1 MHLSPMTIPIQP
13 GKLAGQGVVPS
24 HIAIIMDGNG
34 RWAKSRMLPRVFG
47 HKKGVDAL
55 RETVRACSEL
65 GVSYLTVF
73 AFSSENWRRPPDE
86 VSFLMNLFLQVLT
99 GEVKRLNRHNVRLR
113 LIGDRSRFSQE
124 LTAKIDMAELATA
137 GNTGLMLTIAADYG
151 GRWDILNATHRLLAE
166 HPEKATSFGEEDL
179 APYLAMAYAP
189 EPELFIRTGGEQR
202 TSNFLL
208 WQLAYTELYFTDLA
222 WPDFDRQALEQ
233 AIAWYLG
240 RERRFG
246 QISEQL
252 KSSETPC

>member
-1 MHLSPMTIPIQP
+1 MTKSIQP

-55 RETVRACSEL
+55 RETVRACSDL

-86 VSFLMNLFLQVLT
+86 VGFLMNLFLQVLT
-99 GEVKRLNRHNVRLR
+99 GEIKRLNRHNVRLR
-113 LIGDRSRFSQE
+113 LIGDRRRFPQE
-124 LTAKIDMAELATA
+124 LAAKIDMAESATA
-137 GNTGLMLTIAADYG
+137 GNTGLTLTIAADYG
-151 GRWDILNATHRLLAE
+151 GRWDILDATHRLLAD
-166 HPEKATSFGEEDL
+166 HPEKLASFGEDDL
-179 APYLAMAYAP
+179 APYLAMSYAP

-208 WQLAYTELYFTDLA
+208 WQLAYTELYFSDLA
-222 WPDFDRQALEQ
+222 WPDFDRKALEQ

-252 KSSETPC
+252 RSSETTC